1 MKKFSQISKTKIRR
15 INEAEVTLG
24 QGQMQTEPQAQSQ
37 GQAQGQSQAQ
47 AQAQYQQQ
55 AQPQA
60 QAQTMANLPQNY
72 KEEQPEPQLENG
84 GVSNFFSKLFESRE
98 MAHIYHLQV
107 KDKGLAPHLALNDY
121 YEGVIDLIDNL
132 VEVWQGQYEIVENY
146 DTIDTKDTNSKE
158 KIEYFTELAQFI
170 KTNRTCI
177 SMEDSHLHNI
187 IDEIVALIY
196 KTLYKLKYL

>member
-15 INEAEVTLG
+15 INEAEVTLD

-37 GQAQGQSQAQ
+37 GQVQGQAQ
-47 AQAQYQQQ
+47 KQTQVQS
-55 AQPQA
+55 
-60 QAQTMANLPQNY
+60 QTMANLPQNY
-72 KEEQPEPQLENG
+72 KEEQPEPKLENG

-107 KDKGLAPHLALNDY
+107 KDKGPAPHLALNDY

-177 SMEDSHLHNI
+177 SMEDSHLHSI

>member
-1 MKKFSQISKTKIRR
+1 MKKFSQISKAKIRK
-15 INEAEVTLG
+15 INESEVTLD
-24 QGQMQTEPQAQSQ
+24 QGKMQSDTQQ
-37 GQAQGQSQAQ
+37 GQAQGQVQGQAQ
-47 AQAQYQQQ
+47 SGQSQV
-55 AQPQA
+55 
-60 QAQTMANLPQNY
+60 Y
-72 KEEQPEPQLENG
+72 KEEQPEPQLNEKNG
-84 GVSNFFSKLFESRE
+84 NVSNLFSKLFESRE

-107 KDKGLAPHLALNDY
+107 KDKGLAPHLALNEY

-146 DTIDTKDTNSKE
+146 DTIDTKETNSKE

-170 KTNRTCI
+170 KNNRTCI
-177 SMEDSHLHNI
+177 STEDTHLHNI